1 MPSWPA
7 RLLSNT
13 PTSLGSSAPHPS
25 SPPHYSN
32 TDKHRRH
39 AQSSM
44 FPNSGPSSSRPIP
57 NVGPA
62 PESSRRVHSRSNSH
76 PFPSLFGGGKKDNKA
91 AARFDALESTDDEIT
106 NYVGLPQAG
115 SPSKTTNHHRRG
127 TPSGDLI
134 TGKCM
139 TCDSTVRWPRNLKVF
154 RCSVC
159 LTINDLE
166 PNLEGPKDVASSK
179 SKGSSGQHIHRKR
192 KNYFS
197 QLIYLPSQ
205 LIVSQHFQFLSRELR
220 PSSIDASFR
229 IFRANLKNPNPHP
242 LRRIT

>member
-13 PTSLGSSAPHPS
+13 STPS
-25 SPPHYSN
+25 SSSTPHFSSTPRYSN
-32 TDKHRRH
+32 TDKPCQQ

-44 FPNSGPSSSRPIP
+44 FPNSAPSSSRPVP
-57 NVGPA
+57 NVPTI
-62 PESSRRVHSRSNSH
+62 PERSPEPSRRVHSRSNSH

-106 NYVGLPQAG
+106 DYAGLPQTG
-115 SPSKTTNHHRRG
+115 SPSKSPHHRRG

-134 TGKCM
+134 SGKCM

-166 PNLEGPKDVASSK
+166 PNLEGPKDVSSSK
-179 SKGSSGQHIHRKR
+179 SKGSSGQHVHRKR
-192 KNYFS
+192 KSSFS
-197 QLIYLPSQ
+197 PSPSLPINS
-205 LIVSQHFQFLSRELR
+205 
-220 PSSIDASFR
+220 
-229 IFRANLKNPNPHP
+229 
-242 LRRIT
+242 